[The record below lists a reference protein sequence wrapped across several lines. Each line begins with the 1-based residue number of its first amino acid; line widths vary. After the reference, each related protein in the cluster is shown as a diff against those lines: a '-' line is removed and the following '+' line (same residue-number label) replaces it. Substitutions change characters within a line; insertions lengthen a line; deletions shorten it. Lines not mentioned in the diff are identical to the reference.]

1 MLTQTLYKFNEV
13 FRSWHVKQT
22 QVGMILVER
31 MDPKTDRVIGID
43 LRVQSA
49 YTMFIYAK
57 YKSSTETSVIVLISR
72 V

>member
-13 FRSWHVKQT
+13 FRSGHVKQT

-31 MDPKTDRVIGID
+31 MDPKTDRVISVD
-43 LRVQSA
+43 LCVQSA

-57 YKSSTETSVIVLISR
+57 YKSSTDTSVTVLVNR